1 MLLITIL
8 LLLIILMLLE
18 ERIKEKD
25 TRGDELMRRTDKGI
39 ILIFSLL
46 FEFAFLN
53 VTKEECRYINNT

>member
-1 MLLITIL
+1 
-8 LLLIILMLLE
+8 MLLE